1 MTKVHL
7 LEDVAD
13 LPSKAGQMLINQ
25 SYSVAIASDELA
37 SKINIFP
44 PQNAGGIVE
53 KPSSENTSD
62 SLGTPRQIQSNVLFR
77 DVSRY
82 DLDAKQWSYQLA
94 DTTNTDSLPVD
105 TTNTDSLPV
114 GTESI
119 IWSQRINARA
129 TYPGSLTEVKYIPG
143 SSAIQ
148 IINYPVNS
156 NVGLQQTVLFS
167 NRVFNAAT
175 SPIFVTMA
183 VSMTLSDNINCSKT
197 WGLLS
202 GNAGYFFRIYGNGQ
216 SNNFKVGYKF
226 TIEQSTTEIE
236 ISRNQFNGDKLN
248 GTGRTS
254 HTQTFTNIGMFGL
267 EIGTAGY
274 GARFWAYVES
284 GNKAEWVLVHSLYN
298 DSDGSQNRIT
308 DEESYPISF
317 EVKNIGQSTTLQTL
331 TKYGTSVASI
341 GSAIATSDINSINI
355 SKSIV
360 AGRLPYSILTI
371 QTSNYINNK
380 KNVSSVLAAR
390 LNLLASNGAWRI
402 VLIKNP
408 TFASLDWLNVGTL
421 SSVQYRINDNIF
433 LTGGIIISSFLLF
446 SNKPLSIDLSNIFAL
461 NRSFL
466 TTQYTNDNQFLGDYG
481 QQFLLKSDIL
491 CVGIVDANIPVDSN
505 EVIWNSASLINATP
519 TYEFA
524 SSLSISNLL
533 PSTIHCSLNILEV

>member
-1 MTKVHL
+1 M
-7 LEDVAD
+7 
-13 LPSKAGQMLINQ
+13 
-25 SYSVAIASDELA
+25 
-37 SKINIFP
+37 
-44 PQNAGGIVE
+44 
-53 KPSSENTSD
+53 
-62 SLGTPRQIQSNVLFR
+62 LFR
-77 DVSRY
+77 S
-82 DLDAKQWSYQLA
+82 
-94 DTTNTDSLPVD
+94 
-105 TTNTDSLPV
+105 
-114 GTESI
+114 
-119 IWSQRINARA
+119 
-129 TYPGSLTEVKYIPG
+129 
-143 SSAIQ
+143 
-148 IINYPVNS
+148 
-156 NVGLQQTVLFS
+156 
-167 NRVFNAAT
+167 
-175 SPIFVTMA
+175 
-183 VSMTLSDNINCSKT
+183 
-197 WGLLS
+197 
-202 GNAGYFFRIYGNGQ
+202 
-216 SNNFKVGYKF
+216 
-226 TIEQSTTEIE
+226 QSTTEIE

-254 HTQTFTNIGMFGL
+254 HTQTFTNIGMFGI
-267 EIGTAGY
+267 EVGTAGY

-284 GNKAEWVLVHSLYN
+284 GNKAEWVLIHSLYN